1 MMTEFYDLRVRANA
15 TATYVEGDLG
25 GKVILLEDKKAKAI
39 VLDWK
44 KYDVKT
50 NTVLR
55 FDYKISYEDLKALEH
70 PSNLGQIIVK
80 KYRKKEKHGPSGTK
94 FTRS

>member
-15 TATYVEGDLG
+15 TASYVEGELG
-25 GKVILLEDKKAKAI
+25 GKVILLEDKEGKTI

-55 FDYKISYEDLKALEH
+55 FSYKISYEDLEGLQH

>member
-1 MMTEFYDLRVRANA
+1 MTEFYDLRVRANA
-15 TATYVEGDLG
+15 TASYVEGELG

-44 KYDVKT
+44 KYDVKK

-55 FDYKISYEDLKALEH
+55 FSYKISYEELEGLEH

-80 KYRKKEKHGPSGTK
+80 KYRKKEKHEPNGTK

>member
-1 MMTEFYDLRVRANA
+1 MTEFYDLRVVANA
-15 TATYVEGDLG
+15 IATYVEGELG
-25 GKVILLEDKKAKAI
+25 GRVIFSDDKKAKAI

-80 KYRKKEKHGPSGTK
+80 KYRKKEKHEPSGTK